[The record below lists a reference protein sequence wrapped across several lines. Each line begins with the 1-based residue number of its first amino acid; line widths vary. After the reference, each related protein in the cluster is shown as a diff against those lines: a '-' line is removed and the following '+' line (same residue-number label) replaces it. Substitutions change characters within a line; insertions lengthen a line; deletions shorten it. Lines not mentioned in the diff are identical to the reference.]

1 MHEWEAFPSSERV
14 AAALIQGALS
24 AQRPGDPMNTMTS
37 TRLNGPDTACAS
49 ATSQPATQRASGGSI
64 RPRHH
69 RIAGLLAAAA
79 LLLGV
84 GQAMAQV
91 NVGVSVEVS
100 QPGVYGRVDIGNR
113 PPPQIY
119 VPQPVIIAP
128 PPRLPRA
135 EAVYLWVPLEH
146 RRNWKR
152 HCGEYRACGVPVY
165 FVRDDWYRDNI
176 HRGEGRRNDH
186 GHGHDR
192 GRHRGHDHDHG
203 DRRDDRRDDRGDDH
217 GGGRG
222 GRDGR

>member
-1 MHEWEAFPSSERV
+1 
-14 AAALIQGALS
+14 
-24 AQRPGDPMNTMTS
+24 MNTMTS
-37 TRLNGPDTACAS
+37 TRLNGPATAPAG
-49 ATSQPATQRASGGSI
+49 ATSESASRREVGSAI
-64 RPRHH
+64 RPLH
-69 RIAGLLAAAA
+69 RRTAGLLAAAA
-79 LLLGV
+79 LLFCA

-100 QPGVYGRVDIGNR
+100 QPGVYGRVDIGSR

-146 RRNWKR
+146 RRNWKH

-165 FVRDDWYRDNI
+165 FVRDDWYRDNVY
-176 HRGEGRRNDH
+176 RGEGRRDDHGH

-192 GRHRGHDHDHG
+192 GRHRGHDDDHG
-203 DRRDDRRDDRGDDH
+203 DRRDDRRDDRGDDR